1 MAKKKNK
8 KKKDNIVTEI
18 LIFIVNLI
26 VYTGVFL
33 LVNAMFDS
41 FVIDHDHIFIYSA
54 VAVILISLLNKT
66 VRPTLVKLTIPL
78 TALTLGLFY
87 FVINMFILKLVEW
100 IMIDKV
106 KFTSLPVLFLISI
119 VFSILNFI
127 ANDIIVKPVEKKIK
141 KIS

>member
-66 VRPTLVKLTIPL
+66 VKPILVKLTIPL

-100 IMIDKV
+100 IMIDKI

-141 KIS
+141 KMS

>member
-1 MAKKKNK
+1 MTKKKNK

-66 VRPTLVKLTIPL
+66 VKPILVKLTIPL

-141 KIS
+141 KMS

>member
-66 VRPTLVKLTIPL
+66 VKPILVKLTIPL

>member
-66 VRPTLVKLTIPL
+66 VKPILVKLTIPL

-141 KIS
+141 KMS

>member
-41 FVIDHDHIFIYSA
+41 FVIDHNHIFIYSA
-54 VAVILISLLNKT
+54 IAVILISLLNKT
-66 VRPTLVKLTIPL
+66 VKPVLVKLTIPL
-78 TALTLGLFY
+78 TAITLGLFY
-87 FVINMFILKLVEW
+87 FVINMFILKIVEW
-100 IMIDKV
+100 VMLGKI
-106 KFTSLPVLFLISI
+106 KFESLPILFFISI
-119 VFSILNFI
+119 VFSVLNFI
-127 ANDIIVKPVEKKIK
+127 ANDIFIKPVEKKIK
-141 KIS
+141 KMS